1 MRFGLYGADANAD
14 KSYELTIKDCII
26 QTVTNTSLE
35 GIITVNTKK
44 INILNNVIRDCDL
57 TNASMVS
64 IFLLC
69 EDVKISG
76 NHIENAVNDHELLD
90 LTGCNQVIVSGN
102 TLKNTGS
109 TGNNAIVNRN
119 TRDVVIDWNQMT
131 GNIWAGAGGA
141 GIIVLDW
148 SGTIDWHTNP
158 NPYTEQLTIANNN
171 IDGFYYGLNFSNND
185 SSTNCGWANVNIV
198 GNQINGFDY
207 SWITARFVSGRAS
220 TNWNIQGNIIIPR
233 TTGDKI
239 DMWIRGNA
247 SYKFTK
253 ALIGGNVFAPTTD
266 NNTTCIQIDQCDYV
280 QFGVNRLEPIGTGT
294 AYNLTNAT
302 NTLYTLTSPTP

>member
-1 MRFGLYGADANAD
+1 MVLDGNNVSNVSGVQIYKYNNLTFSGVTVKNINGSWGMRFGLYGADENAD

-76 NHIENAVNDHELLD
+76 NHIENAVNDYGLLD

-119 TRDVVIDWNQMT
+119 TRDVVID
-131 GNIWAGAGGA
+131 
-141 GIIVLDW
+141 
-148 SGTIDWHTNP
+148 
-158 NPYTEQLTIANNN
+158 
-171 IDGFYYGLNFSNND
+171 
-185 SSTNCGWANVNIV
+185 
-198 GNQINGFDY
+198 
-207 SWITARFVSGRAS
+207 
-220 TNWNIQGNIIIPR
+220 
-233 TTGDKI
+233 
-239 DMWIRGNA
+239 
-247 SYKFTK
+247 
-253 ALIGGNVFAPTTD
+253 
-266 NNTTCIQIDQCDYV
+266 
-280 QFGVNRLEPIGTGT
+280 
-294 AYNLTNAT
+294 
-302 NTLYTLTSPTP
+302 